1 MWKNIVYGL
10 SYYSLEPSNISLMYL
25 LILICPPFLF
35 CFYSDILHVDGKN
48 VDAIYVRGMSL
59 YYQDNVD
66 KAFTHFQHVLKAAP
80 DHRKALEIY
89 KVLGECSH
97 SFKCYTFIIQ

>member
-1 MWKNIVYGL
+1 MASIQGSKIL
-10 SYYSLEPSNISLMYL
+10 RYY
-25 LILICPPFLF
+25 FVF
-35 CFYSDILHVDGKN
+35 SDILHADNQN

-89 KVLGECSH
+89 KVWW
-97 SFKCYTFIIQ
+97 

>member
-1 MWKNIVYGL
+1 MVH
-10 SYYSLEPSNISLMYL
+10 L
-25 LILICPPFLF
+25 LNVFLHF
-35 CFYSDILHVDGKN
+35 FYSDILHVDGKN

-59 YYQDNVD
+59 YYQDNVE

-89 KVLGECSH
+89 KVQGL
-97 SFKCYTFIIQ
+97 SFSIMPCCLSLLDFCVRSFC